1 MRVKKI
7 GMNFRRRAERIA
19 GRIDLIPLIDV
30 VLLLLIFF
38 ILSSRFIFQSAV
50 AVDLPQAI
58 TRDAQP
64 SSSHTIILT
73 KSGFIFFDGRK
84 VNLEGLNFGLELAT
98 AKGRNPLLIIKA
110 DRGVPYSRVVE
121 IMGLVK
127 KSGINRVAL
136 ATEPKRD

>member
-1 MRVKKI
+1 MQLKKF

-19 GRIDLIPLIDV
+19 GRIGLIPLIDV

-38 ILSSRFIFQSAV
+38 ILSSRFIFQSGIR
-50 AVDLPQAI
+50 VDLPQAV

-73 KSGFIFFDGRK
+73 KSGLIFYDGRK
-84 VNLEGLNFGLELAT
+84 VNREGLNFGLELAT

-110 DRGVPYSRVVE
+110 DREVPYNQVVE

-136 ATEPKRD
+136 ATEPKRE

>member
-1 MRVKKI
+1 
-7 GMNFRRRAERIA
+7 MNFRRRAERIA
-19 GRIDLIPLIDV
+19 GRIELIPLIDV

-38 ILSSRFIFQSAV
+38 ILSSRFIFQSGIV
-50 AVDLPQAI
+50 VDLPQAV
-58 TRDAQP
+58 TRESRP

-73 KSGFIFFDGRK
+73 KSGFIFYDGRK

-110 DRGVPYSRVVE
+110 DRGVSYGQVVE
-121 IMGLVK
+121 IIGLVK
-127 KSGINRVAL
+127 KRGINRVAL